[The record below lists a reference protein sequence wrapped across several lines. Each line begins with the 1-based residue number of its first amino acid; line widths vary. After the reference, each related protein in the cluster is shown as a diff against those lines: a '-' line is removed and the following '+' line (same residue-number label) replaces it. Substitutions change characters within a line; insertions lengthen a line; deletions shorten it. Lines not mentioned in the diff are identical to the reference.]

1 MTRKEKFE
9 AAWKK
14 YEAEAEEAR
23 EHAINRLTQR
33 DEYGNADII
42 ALSDVMPEVYAGL
55 SFSETNAIT
64 YEVIGNRFDNPE
76 LLKGK

>member
-23 EHAINRLTQR
+23 GHAIKAKE
-33 DEYGNADII
+33 EYRSSDFDMWMQQYEIAKEKALHFFQEYLNA
-42 ALSDVMPEVYAGL
+42 
-55 SFSETNAIT
+55 
-64 YEVIGNRFDNPE
+64 
-76 LLKGK
+76 